1 MKFSA
6 SDIQFAQKINF
17 ELVAKYFNALGE
29 NHEIILPPPPTPISA
44 TLQAKILSDGNWG
57 YGFLKTDFI
66 AEKLKKGEKPTRKI
80 LYCVVDTMAY
90 PNHDALLSNNQFV
103 PKKFCLDHTS
113 DKTGIDGHG
122 HGHHVAGTIMGKHPN
137 GFPLGLAYVNNAP
150 TEDLIMAQKG
160 LNSNGSGA
168 ATWLVNAILHAA
180 NVWETEYK
188 KLGYLLVYNFS
199 WGGGSETPSISR
211 AIEEVI
217 SKGAFVN
224 AAAGNDGSGVVGWP
238 AAHKEVISWAACD
251 NTGRRANFSQ
261 YGTELEAIAPG
272 VAIWSTFKDNNSY
285 VSWDGT
291 SMATPHGTAAMG
303 HVLKW
308 YPEIK
313 NQADLMAFL
322 SINAVDGGPVGKDI
336 EYGYGFPMLDKLLS
350 KTAPTP
356 QPVAPPKE
364 IEEPAIPLPGKRS
377 TFRNLTL
384 EIDATHS
391 FLWKV
396 QHPWNDKKSNSTIF
410 NINKLPI
417 SEKDRLTNSKI
428 YKKIYIK
435 KVDFQTK
442 TLLDYNEVLFFYS
455 QYFDKFFNENGVFVK
470 NGSDVHDICSYI
482 ANHLQSTLKITIN
495 TIQAVDE
502 IGNKIIYTIK

>member
-6 SDIQFAQKINF
+6 SDLQFAQRVNF
-17 ELVAKYFNALGE
+17 DLVAKYFAALGE
-29 NHEIILPPPPTPISA
+29 NHEIILPPPPTPIYA
-44 TLQAKILSDGNWG
+44 TLQSKILTDGNWG
-57 YGFLKTDFI
+57 HSFLKTDFI
-66 AEKLKKGEKPTRKI
+66 AEKIKKGEKPSRKI

-90 PNHDALLSNNQFV
+90 PNHNALLSDNQFV
-103 PKKFCLDHTS
+103 PKKFCLDHTT
-113 DKTGIDGHG
+113 DKTGVDDHG
-122 HGHHVAGTIMGKHPN
+122 HGHHVSGTIMGKHPN
-137 GFPLGLAYVNNAP
+137 GFPLGLAYVKDVP

-168 ATWLVNAILHAA
+168 SDWLVNAILHAA

-199 WGGGSETPSISR
+199 WGGGGETPAISR
-211 AIEEVI
+211 AIEQVI
-217 SKGAFVN
+217 ARGAFVN

-251 NTGRRANFSQ
+251 QLGKRANFSQ

-272 VAIWSTFKDNNSY
+272 VSIWSTFKHPNSY

-313 NQADLMAFL
+313 TQADLITFL
-322 SINAVDGGPVGKDI
+322 STNSTDGGPEGKDI
-336 EYGYGFPMLDKLLS
+336 EYGFGYPMLDKMLS
-350 KTAPTP
+350 KKTITP
-356 QPVAPPKE
+356 EPVKPPAE
-364 IEEPAIPLPGKRS
+364 AEEPVIPSPGARTS
-377 TFRNLTL
+377 FRNLTI
-384 EIDATHS
+384 EIDATQS
-391 FLWKV
+391 LLWKV
-396 QHPWNDKKSNSTIF
+396 QHPWNDKKMNALLY

-417 SEKDRLTNSKI
+417 PEKDKLNNPRI
-428 YKKIYIK
+428 YKKIYINK
-435 KVDFQTK
+435 LIIKAK
-442 TLLDYNEVLFFYS
+442 SMLDYNVASNYYKEYLDSFFS
-455 QYFDKFFNENGVFVK
+455 NNCVFAK
-470 NGSDVHDICSYI
+470 NGSDVHDILVFI
-482 ANHLQSTLKITIN
+482 ALSLQNLKISIE

-502 IGNKIIYTIK
+502 KGNKIIYTIK